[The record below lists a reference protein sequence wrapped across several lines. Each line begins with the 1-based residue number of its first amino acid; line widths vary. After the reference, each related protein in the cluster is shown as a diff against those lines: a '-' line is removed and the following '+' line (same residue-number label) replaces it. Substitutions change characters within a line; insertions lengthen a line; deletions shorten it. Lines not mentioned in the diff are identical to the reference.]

1 MDFIEHYGIKGQRWG
16 VRRYQNEDGSL
27 TPAGK
32 KRYSKEYEKLSEKVT
47 SDLQKKS
54 NDMYIESYNRAANSM
69 NSGGIDKFNASQ
81 RKKYGEK
88 YAEREGYDEDF
99 NKFFDKEFTKNFN
112 KSLDEFYKTN
122 PNVKKARELVDKYN
136 MTSWNELAKN
146 NEAAIEEVRRA
157 VEKSLK

>member
-1 MDFIEHYGIKGQRWG
+1 MRWG

-54 NDMYIESYNRAANSM
+54 NDMYIESYNRASNSM

-88 YAEREGYDEDF
+88 YAERE
-99 NKFFDKEFTKNFN
+99 
-112 KSLDEFYKTN
+112 
-122 PNVKKARELVDKYN
+122 
-136 MTSWNELAKN
+136 
-146 NEAAIEEVRRA
+146 I
-157 VEKSLK
+157 

>member
-1 MDFIEHYGIKGQRWG
+1 MLR
-16 VRRYQNEDGSL
+16 
-27 TPAGK
+27 
-32 KRYSKEYEKLSEKVT
+32 
-47 SDLQKKS
+47 
-54 NDMYIESYNRAANSM
+54 
-69 NSGGIDKFNASQ
+69 
-81 RKKYGEK
+81 
-88 YAEREGYDEDF
+88 ERYDEDF
-99 NKFFDKEFTKNFN
+99 NKFFDEEFTKNFN

>member
-1 MDFIEHYGIKGQRWG
+1 MNEIRHFGIKGMRWG

-54 NDMYIESYNRAANSM
+54 NDMYIESYNRASNSM

-88 YAEREGYDEDF
+88 YAERERDMMKTLISF
-99 NKFFDKEFTKNFN
+99 SMKN
-112 KSLDEFYKTN
+112 SQRILTN
-122 PNVKKARELVDKYN
+122 LSMNFIKPIRMLRKQEN
-136 MTSWNELAKN
+136 
-146 NEAAIEEVRRA
+146 
-157 VEKSLK
+157 